1 MYSSQQ
7 TNSFDRLSLMGRPSE
22 FTQDKADMICDLLTH
37 GYSLRKICSAPDMP
51 DRATVLNWGVKNEAF
66 FNQYTRARQIQ
77 AEAMADDIFDVSDDK
92 TDDVSGELQMPNGVA
107 VQRSRLMVDTRKW
120 YLSKVL
126 PKIYGDKVVQEH
138 TGEVGL
144 TIVSSIPR
152 PERKD

>member
-1 MYSSQQ
+1 
-7 TNSFDRLSLMGRPSE
+7 MGRPTDYSPE
-22 FTQDKADMICDLLTH
+22 KAQLICDLLMR
-37 GYSLRKICSAPDMP
+37 GYSLRKACLAHEDMP
-51 DRATVLNWGVKNEAF
+51 DQSSVFNWLHKYPEF
-66 FNQYTRARQIQ
+66 FEQYTRARQVQ
-77 AEAMADDIFDVSDDK
+77 AERLADEIIDLADDDQK
-92 TDDVSGELQMPNGVA
+92 DVSGELQMPNGVA